1 MFSLSLMHSCHGIK
15 SVACPQ
21 QKVGREALP
30 FNKRMNH
37 ERFEGENELYSISNL
52 RVWLLTGF
60 LNGARKASGKE
71 ILGVRF

>member
-1 MFSLSLMHSCHGIK
+1 MFSK
-15 SVACPQ
+15 Q
-21 QKVGREALP
+21 
-30 FNKRMNH
+30 MNH
-37 ERFEGENELYSISNL
+37 ERFEGENELCSISNL